1 MIRRNSFVVFFPL
14 EYDYNK
20 VTNLLFNEENTYSEN
35 IQILLSPSKDVYDT
49 LVNIFASNL
58 VVFTKNAKE
67 VISDDGVHDNPE
79 TIMWIRICEN
89 SQVSFIEEGEVVD
102 ITKIIKER
110 YEEWNSK

>member
-20 VTNLLFNEENTYSEN
+20 VTNLLFNEVNTYSEN

-58 VVFTKNAKE
+58 VVFTKSAKE
-67 VISDDGVHDNPE
+67 VIVDGEFCDNPE
-79 TIMWIRICEN
+79 TIMWIRVCEN
-89 SQVSFIEEGEVVD
+89 LQVDFIEEGEIID
-102 ITKIIKER
+102 ITEAIKER
-110 YEEWNSK
+110 YEEWNQK

>member
-20 VTNLLFNEENTYSEN
+20 VTNLLFNEENNYSEN

-58 VVFTKNAKE
+58 VVFTKSAKE
-67 VISDDGVHDNPE
+67 VIVDGEIHDNPE
-79 TIMWIRICEN
+79 TIMWIRICEKLPAY
-89 SQVSFIEEGEVVD
+89 FIEEDEVTD
-102 ITKIIKER
+102 ITEAIKER
-110 YEEWNSK
+110 YDGWNQK

>member
-1 MIRRNSFVVFFPL
+1 MIRRDSFVVFFPL

-20 VTNLLFNEENTYSEN
+20 VTNLLFNEVNTYSEN

-67 VISDDGVHDNPE
+67 VIVDEEVCDNPE

-89 SQVSFIEEGEVVD
+89 IQVDFVEEGEVTDV
-102 ITKIIKER
+102 TEAIKER
-110 YEEWNSK
+110 YEEWNQK